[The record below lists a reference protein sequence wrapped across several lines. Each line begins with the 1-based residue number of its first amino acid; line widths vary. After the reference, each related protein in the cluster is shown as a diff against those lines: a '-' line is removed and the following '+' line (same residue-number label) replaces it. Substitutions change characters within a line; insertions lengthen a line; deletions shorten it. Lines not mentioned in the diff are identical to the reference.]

1 MCRMHARQRGCGRI
15 VPWIKAPLFNSVMPQ
30 SLRRTC
36 PVGAV
41 VQEGWLPFKRLQRSG
56 QVRRKAPKGGTRA
69 PIGLRCTTRQGQPA
83 LTFAARLANVRPSLR

>member
-56 QVRRKAPKGGTRA
+56 QSRRKAPQGGPLA
-69 PIGLRCTTRQGQPA
+69 PIANQPEGQRHILIDQRC
-83 LTFAARLANVRPSLR
+83 LNHD